1 MKKLLVLFAAFSL
14 SAAAASAQTT
24 PVKAAHGQH
33 TRGGKMHGDKTAK
46 TPEQRADHAAQS
58 LTRKLGLSAAQTEQ
72 VRQLHL
78 ERAKQ
83 MQAHKAQA
91 GTATA
96 ADKKQHHEAMKAE
109 KAQYEARLK
118 QILSADQYAKYTQMQ
133 ADKMAKHKAH
143 RQGMK
148 PGLKQGKS

>member
-1 MKKLLVLFAAFSL
+1 MKKLLVLLTAFSL
-14 SAAAASAQTT
+14 SAAVASAQTT

-33 TRGGKMHGDKTAK
+33 MKGGKMQGTKTAK

-58 LTRKLGLSAAQTEQ
+58 LTKKLGLSATQTQQ

-78 ERAKQ
+78 SRAQQ

-91 GTATA
+91 GTAA
-96 ADKKQHHEAMKAE
+96 PADRKQHHEAMKAE
-109 KAQYEARLK
+109 KAQYEAQLK
-118 QILSADQYAKYTQMQ
+118 QILSADQYAKYTQLQ

>member
-1 MKKLLVLFAAFSL
+1 MKKLLILLAAFSL

-33 TRGGKMHGDKTAK
+33 MKGGKMHGDKAPK
-46 TPEQRADHAAQS
+46 TPEQRADHAAQA
-58 LTRKLGLSAAQTEQ
+58 LTKQLGLSAAQTAQ

-78 ERAKQ
+78 DRARQ

-91 GTATA
+91 GTSTGT
-96 ADKKQHHEAMKAE
+96 DKKQHHEAMKAE
-109 KAQYEARLK
+109 KAQYEAQLK
-118 QILSADQYAKYTQMQ
+118 QILSADQYAKYAQLQ

-148 PGLKQGKS
+148 PGAKQGKS

>member
-33 TRGGKMHGDKTAK
+33 MKGDHTAK
-46 TPEQRADHAAQS
+46 TPEQRADRAAQA
-58 LTRKLGLSAAQTEQ
+58 LTKQLGLSAAQTAQ

-78 ERAKQ
+78 DRARQ
-83 MQAHKAQA
+83 MDAHKAQA
-91 GTATA
+91 RTATA

-109 KAQYEARLK
+109 KAQYDAKLK
-118 QILSADQYAKYTQMQ
+118 QILSADQYAKYTQRQ

-143 RQGMK
+143 RQDM
-148 PGLKQGKS
+148 KQGKS